1 MWSWTG
7 LRARRPS
14 ANNTRGFTLIE
25 VLVAFAILALTLAAL
40 MQVFAAGLRSSDAV
54 DRHLMATMLARSVLD
69 DLGAEIPIVAG
80 ERSGEIGQGYRWIVR
95 IQPAATIPAIAIADW
110 VQTPYEV
117 QVEVTW
123 NDRPITRLTTLRVVA
138 DPTSLS
144 NATGDAIS
152 PER

>member
-7 LRARRPS
+7 LRAQPPS
-14 ANNTRGFTLIE
+14 SSSAGGFTLIE

-40 MQVFAAGLRSSDAV
+40 MQVFTAGLRNSDAV

-69 DLGAEIPIVAG
+69 DLGAEIPIIAG
-80 ERSGEIGQGYRWIVR
+80 ERSGEIEQGYRWIVR
-95 IQPAATIPAIAIADW
+95 IQPSATIPTVAIADW

-123 NDRPITRLTTLRVVA
+123 NGRPITNLTTLRVVA
-138 DPTSLS
+138 EPTSMS
-144 NATGDAIS
+144 NATGDVNS